1 MQKEGKKYNLE
12 GCAFGIF
19 PSNSVNLNELT
30 LPQIYFLQKVAK
42 ISDGVSSVI
51 KRRVLLT
58 WQTKWEKLPK
68 IVDSSPHGLFDNR
81 EKDVI

>member
-51 KRRVLLT
+51 KCRVLLT
-58 WQTKWEKLPK
+58 WQTK
-68 IVDSSPHGLFDNR
+68 
-81 EKDVI
+81 